1 MQHATA
7 FRVDT
12 KTREQATYEVLRKAI
27 IEGRWTDDDS
37 LVASRIAVELGVSR
51 ITVANAMKRLASE
64 GFIMLEPHKE
74 AVVAPFD
81 RTDIRQIY
89 LMRAEL
95 EALSAREA
103 TARVRQ
109 DDLDELRSIN
119 NELGFL
125 EHTVDRDVRAMRS
138 IDLAFH
144 RRLRAVAGMPLLAS
158 TLDNLADRSE
168 GYRAR
173 LLDSNEIAA
182 PTTARHFPI
191 LNALEEEDSETAG
204 RLMHDHVTEGLAAIM
219 VVLDHNQERS

>member
-1 MQHATA
+1 
-7 FRVDT
+7 
-12 KTREQATYEVLRKAI
+12 
-27 IEGRWTDDDS
+27 
-37 LVASRIAVELGVSR
+37 
-51 ITVANAMKRLASE
+51 
-64 GFIMLEPHKE
+64 
-74 AVVAPFD
+74 
-81 RTDIRQIY
+81 
-89 LMRAEL
+89 
-95 EALSAREA
+95 
-103 TARVRQ
+103 
-109 DDLDELRSIN
+109 
-119 NELGFL
+119 
-125 EHTVDRDVRAMRS
+125 MRS